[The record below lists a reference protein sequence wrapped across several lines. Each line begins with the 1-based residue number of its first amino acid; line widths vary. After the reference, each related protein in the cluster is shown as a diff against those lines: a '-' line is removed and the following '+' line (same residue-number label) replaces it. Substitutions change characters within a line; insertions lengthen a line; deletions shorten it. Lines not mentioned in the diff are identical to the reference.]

1 MEEVKRNDLIFF
13 RNDILKD
20 IKNLEIKINERISLL
35 TEQLQN
41 SNLIFSQKFEYYQ
54 EKFDEVLKNVDTS
67 EFQNKIKEKIEK
79 YGKKIEETIINN
91 NMKIQ
96 KIEKDLANS
105 CYKYDKIFL
114 KNMSSPGLI
123 GDGCPYPTMKSFFM
137 YLDKKLKELMKN
149 SDKTFSDFNSLKIYL
164 EKAIESFVVQI
175 EKKEDLLD
183 KNNEEKLKEYEKK
196 INEKKKYLE
205 DRFEHIRVEN
215 SKYIYNIIKNQE
227 IINEKLK
234 LEIKKYS
241 LINEALIQY
250 YNKQN
255 KSLNN
260 NKTVRNYNYL
270 IKPNYT
276 KDTEKKNVLSLN
288 EVLPALKKI
297 EENFN
302 FNDILYKNEE
312 KNDLDEFKKS
322 QKSLSINN
330 ILKTNKSSFLR
341 RSIGNFS
348 FKSNKNYP
356 NLSLYKEDNFKTLY
370 PLKIASLNKKIES
383 KSKIKSEEKQIKTGE
398 NNNSKLNIV
407 DINNEKSEVKML
419 RKIPENNLVPLTI
432 RKSIFKEEISVNNE
446 TEFKNELKIA
456 INNGNE
462 KDKIDKKEK
471 HKGDKENKN
480 DNKNNDIIKRNFLNA
495 NTINVINEE
504 NSDIKKKEESLS
516 SNKDKNEKKVFI
528 KEYKIKEKKKNDINI
543 NYVRYYHTANS
554 SINTISHS
562 RKYESNNRNIDIS
575 IEQKINKIYK
585 FIDKN
590 NEEVNKKFDIIKR
603 QLNYLLKE
611 IIKIIK
617 DGNKLKNNIIMK
629 TNSNS
634 NFDHNINFN
643 NLYISGNSIIPMKA
657 KLSSK
662 SLKKSEKSNSFNN
675 SEYKNIK
682 KTKVRVINIVHN
694 GIKTNNNNINNNI
707 NKENNDNKSSNN
719 VDEDNEID
727 NYCFV
732 LNQIEP
738 YLIKKFQDH

>member
-370 PLKIASLNKKIES
+370 PLKIASLNKKTES

-407 DINNEKSEVKML
+407 DINSEKSEVKML

-504 NSDIKKKEESLS
+504 NSDIKRKEENLS
-516 SNKDKNEKKVFI
+516 SNKDKNEKNVFI
-528 KEYKIKEKKKNDINI
+528 KEYKTKEKKKNDKNI
-543 NYVRYYHTANS
+543 NYIRYYHTANS

-662 SLKKSEKSNSFNN
+662 SLKKSEKSNSFNK

>member
-407 DINNEKSEVKML
+407 DINSEKSEVKML

-504 NSDIKKKEESLS
+504 NSDIKKNEESLS
-516 SNKDKNEKKVFI
+516 
-528 KEYKIKEKKKNDINI
+528 
-543 NYVRYYHTANS
+543 
-554 SINTISHS
+554 
-562 RKYESNNRNIDIS
+562 
-575 IEQKINKIYK
+575 
-585 FIDKN
+585 
-590 NEEVNKKFDIIKR
+590 
-603 QLNYLLKE
+603 
-611 IIKIIK
+611 
-617 DGNKLKNNIIMK
+617 
-629 TNSNS
+629 
-634 NFDHNINFN
+634 
-643 NLYISGNSIIPMKA
+643 
-657 KLSSK
+657 
-662 SLKKSEKSNSFNN
+662 
-675 SEYKNIK
+675 
-682 KTKVRVINIVHN
+682 
-694 GIKTNNNNINNNI
+694 
-707 NKENNDNKSSNN
+707 
-719 VDEDNEID
+719 
-727 NYCFV
+727 
-732 LNQIEP
+732 
-738 YLIKKFQDH
+738 

>member
-407 DINNEKSEVKML
+407 DINSEKSEVKML

-504 NSDIKKKEESLS
+504 NSDIKRKEENLS
-516 SNKDKNEKKVFI
+516 SNKDKNEKNVFI
-528 KEYKIKEKKKNDINI
+528 KEYKTKEKKKNDKNI
-543 NYVRYYHTANS
+543 NYIRYYHTANS

-562 RKYESNNRNIDIS
+562 RKYERNNRNIDIS

-662 SLKKSEKSNSFNN
+662 SLKKSEKSNSFNKN
-675 SEYKNIK
+675 EYKNIK